1 MNLTEPM
8 NISAYQLLDLEVA
21 HEMGV
26 VWRYPGG
33 GRYPGEEVSV
43 G

>member
-33 GRYPGEEVSV
+33 EVPR
-43 G
+43 GGG